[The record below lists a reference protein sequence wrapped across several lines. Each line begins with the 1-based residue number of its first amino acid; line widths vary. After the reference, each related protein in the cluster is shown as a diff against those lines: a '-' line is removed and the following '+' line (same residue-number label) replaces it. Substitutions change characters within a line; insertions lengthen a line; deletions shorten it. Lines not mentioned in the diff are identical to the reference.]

1 MVTNGYSFWSSNPGR
16 LLLFFFA
23 AAAVVVVGS
32 VALLRAVTHPA
43 RDRSTIDPADLLLR
57 TEDVA
62 FQAIDGMPLSGW
74 FAGGRRS
81 GPVIILCH
89 DLGGSRLSLVNSAV
103 SLSRAGFPLFLFD
116 FRGHGRSGGRGST
129 LGIDER
135 LDVLGAI
142 EHLRSRPG
150 SGADGGRFGVWGIGM
165 GAYAASLAALESQG
179 IAALALDG
187 LYPDVPAQL
196 DRLVGARVP
205 PALRFL
211 VPVIRLSYN
220 PYFAFQLDRRSLAGS
235 LEALAGRNILFI
247 AGMDSPERHAEEK
260 ALYAALPESP
270 SADKNFL
277 ELKASVVSGLYAD
290 DKKKYDEEI
299 VKFFRTYLGDGSRPA
314 DASRRGVRVIE
325 Q

>member
-1 MVTNGYSFWSSNPGR
+1 MAKNDTSFWSSRTGH
-16 LLLFFFA
+16 LLLFLA
-23 AAAVVVVGS
+23 AVLAAAVAAS
-32 VALLRAVTHPA
+32 VAFLHPVTHPP

-62 FQAIDGMPLSGW
+62 FQAADGVPLSGW
-74 FAGGRRS
+74 LAAGRRS
-81 GPVIILCH
+81 GSVIILCH

-116 FRGHGRSGGRGST
+116 FRAHGRSGGRRST

-142 EHLRSRPG
+142 DHLRGRPG
-150 SGADGGRFGVWGIGM
+150 AEGTRFGIWGIGM
-165 GAYAASLAALESQG
+165 GAYAGALAALESER
-179 IAALALDG
+179 IVALALDG
-187 LYPDVPAQL
+187 IYPDVPAQL

-220 PYFAFQLDRRSLAGS
+220 PYFAFELDRRSVGGS

-247 AGMDSPERHAEEK
+247 AGTDSPERHAEEK

-270 SADKNFL
+270 AADKNFL
-277 ELKASVVSGLYAD
+277 ELKASVITGLYD
-290 DKKKYDEEI
+290 EDKKKYDQEI
-299 VKFFRTYLGDGSRPA
+299 VRFFSSYLAPEAGAGKAERRPIQVLE
-314 DASRRGVRVIE
+314 R
-325 Q
+325 